1 MEINVEHDKRTGT
14 SQVVSTATISPEK
27 MQERGLKV
35 YEDGRKSIYALNPDV
50 DDEMTSKQ
58 VDELL
63 RQATDENVAR
73 DLLYHQPVYSVAYS
87 GSKPPNK
94 AQVLPKGQMPS
105 ISSTQLTQEQVERNT
120 PTQSLNEEE
129 MIVSDDRIQ
138 SRSETL
144 SPRICAKT
152 AQDNKKPVNS
162 PKQEPVV
169 TVKVRS
175 EEKPM
180 PLQLVSTDKS
190 RTLVPG
196 HKVDSLLGKTKP
208 VIKAESFASTNLFN
222 NQTGELDSTPITM
235 IFMGYENA
243 SDEDD
248 TDFQA
253 ELVTVGCS
261 DDEEEVDYIGTK
273 NNGEILSYHPEGYK
287 SKIFQPQVAK
297 IYKCMSRDDNTNWN
311 HFGLHRPTFIHKS
324 GNKEQV

>member
-1 MEINVEHDKRTGT
+1 MEISVEHDKRTGT
-14 SQVVSTATISPEK
+14 SQVVSTATISPENI
-27 MQERGLKV
+27 QERGLKV
-35 YEDGRKSIYALNPDV
+35 YDDGRKSIFALNPDV
-50 DDEMTSKQ
+50 DDEMTAKQ

-63 RQATDENVAR
+63 RQATDENVPR

-94 AQVLPKGQMPS
+94 AQVLPKSQMAS
-105 ISSTQLTQEQVERNT
+105 ISSTQLTQEVERNT

-129 MIVSDDRIQ
+129 IMVFDDCIQ
-138 SRSETL
+138 SRSGTL

-152 AQDNKKPVNS
+152 GQDNKKPVNS

-175 EEKPM
+175 EEKPT

-190 RTLVPG
+190 RSLVPG
-196 HKVDSLLGKTKP
+196 HEADSLLENSGETKP

-222 NQTGELDSTPITM
+222 NQTRELDSTPITM

-243 SDEDD
+243 LDEDD

-261 DDEEEVDYIGTK
+261 DDEEDVDYIGMK

-297 IYKCMSRDDNTNWN
+297 IYKCMSGDDDWN
-311 HFGLHRPTFIHKS
+311 HLGLHRPTFIHKS
-324 GNKEQV
+324 GNKV